1 MSTPVKKVPIH
12 LQSAQNRLLI
22 RHGKVVNEDGTTDDD
37 IYIEDG
43 VIKHIG
49 KNLIIPGGTRVIDAR
64 GRYVMPGGIDPHTHF
79 EFQFMG
85 TCTAD
90 NYYQGT
96 KAAVAGGTTCVIN
109 FAIPDKGQSVLD
121 AYYDARQRADPKVCC
136 DYSLHMGV
144 TSWSNSIDKDM
155 EILTKEHGINSF
167 KMFMT
172 YSLMLNDEEIYSVFE
187 KCKKLGA
194 LPMVHCENGLI
205 IKKNAEKLLAQGI
218 TGPEGH
224 ELSRPEEVEAEAV
237 NRACVIANQVDTPL
251 YIVHVMSKSA
261 GLALDAARKKN
272 NKKVFGETLAAG
284 VGCDGSHCNHE
295 CFDHAAGYILSPPLR
310 PDPATPKTLMTFLAQ
325 DILQTTGSDHC
336 TFTKSQKE
344 IGRNDF
350 RKIPNGVNGVEERM
364 SVIWE
369 KGVHSGIIDPNRF
382 VAITS
387 TNAAKIFNLY
397 PRKGCI
403 AVGSDADIVI
413 WNPNATK
420 VISAK
425 THNIAIELNVFE
437 GMECHG
443 VPEYVIVNGRII
455 VDDGQLKA
463 VEGHGRFI
471 ETPVYA
477 PYVYD
482 IENADSIK
490 PPKVEHFVDN
500 ELTEPKKHPLKKD
513 MCPTPTL
520 PESAISTPSCK
531 GPRPEGQ
538 RNIQDSTFS
547 ITEELDLERKSCIR
561 VKNPPGGKSSGF
573 W

>member
-237 NRACVIANQVDTPL
+237 NRACVIANQVKAPI
-251 YIVHVMSKSA
+251 YIDHVQSEQSGKIIAERRSM
-261 GLALDAARKKN
+261 GQV
-272 NKKVFGETLAAG
+272 VFGAVTPSLIG
-284 VGCDGSHCNHE
+284 VGGDPNNINLVSAPPIYSNPE
-295 CFDHAAGYILSPPLR
+295 NASRLLGY
-310 PDPATPKTLMTFLAQ
+310 LAS